1 MRRIRKMMESGNK
14 EEKDGDLGA
23 LGWGLSIRRARWQL
37 GQKPFVRQ
45 GTSVLPYEDEDNEGS
60 WGLRGATGEHDLTG
74 KYWELQLPPA
84 ACQRAALQHLPEREW
99 LRAALL

>member
-1 MRRIRKMMESGNK
+1 MESGNK

-37 GQKPFVRQ
+37 GKKPFVRQ

-60 WGLRGATGEHDLTG
+60 WGLR
-74 KYWELQLPPA
+74 
-84 ACQRAALQHLPEREW
+84 
-99 LRAALL
+99 

>member
-45 GTSVLPYEDEDNEGS
+45 GTSVYLMRMRIM
-60 WGLRGATGEHDLTG
+60 RGAG
-74 KYWELQLPPA
+74 A
-84 ACQRAALQHLPEREW
+84 
-99 LRAALL
+99 